1 MREQTALDRSLGLWH
16 LVLYGLAFTAP
27 LVVLLTFGIL
37 DQASDGTAAGSY
49 LMASVAI
56 FFTAISYGRMS
67 ALHTEAGSAYTYARH
82 ALSESV
88 GFLIGWS
95 VLLDYFL
102 VPMLAA
108 LLTAVYLSA
117 ALPEVP
123 QALFVV
129 GFIGLITAVN
139 LFGLRITTGVNSLL
153 MLFQGL
159 VLLAFFALAI
169 RYVIVLYG
177 AASIETVKPL
187 FRVDVPLCL
196 TAKGASLAA
205 LSFLGFDAITTL
217 SEEARKPTR
226 DVPRAL
232 VLVAVIIGFIFVAAA
247 FLAQLVEPDP
257 TIKNASSAG
266 LQLARMIGGDMFS
279 SVFIIGMV
287 VSQIGAGITAE
298 ASVARIL
305 YAMGSDGVLPSRI
318 FAYVSKRARVPVFNI
333 VFSGIVG
340 LLAVALSEEQG
351 ASLINFGA
359 FVAFTSV
366 NLCVIATW
374 LRSRG
379 TDEPRNAFAWLL
391 LPAIGAVFT
400 GWLLFS
406 LEKDAKIVGLVWISI
421 GVVYLAWLTRAFTRP
436 PPSLRD

>member
-37 DQASDGTAAGSY
+37 DHASDGTAAGSY

-88 GFLIGWS
+88 GFLVGWS

-108 LLTAVYLSA
+108 LLTAVYLTA

-187 FRVDVPLCL
+187 FRVDVPLSL

-217 SEEARKPTR
+217 SEEARTPAR

-232 VLVAVIIGFIFVAAA
+232 ILVAVIIGFIYVTAA

-257 TIKNASSAG
+257 TIKSASSAG
-266 LQLARMIGGDMFS
+266 LRLARMVGGDMFS

-305 YAMGSDGVLPSRI
+305 YAMGSDGVLPARI

-333 VFSGIVG
+333 VFSGTVG

-379 TDEPRNAFAWLL
+379 TDAPRSALTWLV
-391 LPAIGAVFT
+391 LPAIGAAFT

-406 LEKDAKIVGLVWISI
+406 LESDAKVVGLVWISI
-421 GVVYLAWLTRAFTRP
+421 GFVYLIWLTRAFTRP